1 MMMDETEME
10 AIAKRTLANLPEE
23 FRNYLGDVV
32 VRVQDVADEKMLT
45 SVGLTHPM
53 QLLGLYSGRSIDH
66 KSIWDVSDG
75 TPDRIYLFRLPILSE
90 CQARDIPVE
99 RMVYHVMIHEM
110 GHHFGL
116 SDDDMH
122 ALEDEA

>member
-1 MMMDETEME
+1 MDEAAME
-10 AIAKRTLANLPEE
+10 AVALRSLANLPEE
-23 FRNYLGDVV
+23 FRRYLGDVV
-32 VRVQDVADEKMLT
+32 VRVQDLATREMLE

-53 QLLGLYSGRSIDH
+53 QLSGLYTGRPIDN
-66 KSIWDVSDG
+66 KSVWDVSDG
-75 TPDRIYLFRLPILSE
+75 TPDRIYLFRLPILAE
-90 CQARDIPVE
+90 ARERDIPVE
-99 RMVYHVMIHEM
+99 RLVHHVMIHEM